1 MAFTRLLTRYYYYI
15 LVGGVLNPSRQDSF
29 SSLVVPSRKDRLYE
43 VCRETRSLDRVK
55 EIAFMSYMLE
65 PMNSDFLDMVV
76 VVVVL
81 VVVFV
86 VGFV

>member
-1 MAFTRLLTRYYYYI
+1 M
-15 LVGGVLNPSRQDSF
+15 
-29 SSLVVPSRKDRLYE
+29 
-43 VCRETRSLDRVK
+43 K